1 MFVIFNWIGLE
12 MEGRNR
18 IVLHILREYKQSAF
32 KLLLPLSVIIIQF
45 IFHPLFED
53 KYVFFFGRILKTN
66 IYMYTLILSK
76 SV

>member
-1 MFVIFNWIGLE
+1 

-53 KYVFFFGRILKTN
+53 KYVFLLGEF
-66 IYMYTLILSK
+66 
-76 SV
+76 